1 MCVMTIAMRGTRLG
15 HGGPS
20 RDARQKMEIAFEDEV
35 GKEDEA
41 LWREAR
47 GRQKASCIV
56 RKSDI
61 LTARLTSLSSRE
73 R

>member
-1 MCVMTIAMRGTRLG
+1 
-15 HGGPS
+15 
-20 RDARQKMEIAFEDEV
+20 MEIAFEDEV
-35 GKEDEA
+35 GKEDEP
-41 LWREAR
+41 LWREHVGEGD
-47 GRQKASCIV
+47 GRQKASCTV

>member
-1 MCVMTIAMRGTRLG
+1 
-15 HGGPS
+15 
-20 RDARQKMEIAFEDEV
+20 MEIAFDDEV
-35 GKEDEA
+35 GKEDEP
-41 LWREAR
+41 LRREHAGG

>member
-1 MCVMTIAMRGTRLG
+1 MRSARLW
-15 HGGPS
+15 GPS
-20 RDARQKMEIAFEDEV
+20 RDARQKVEIAFEDEV
-35 GKEDEA
+35 GKEDEP
-41 LWREAR
+41 LWREHAGEGG